1 MQDGNILLVWMIF
14 DDSNSKLR
22 AVDGAEM
29 LSKSVKET
37 VHI

>member
-22 AVDGAEM
+22 VVDGAEM

-37 VHI
+37 VDI